1 MGLYVNMITPAKGE
15 TEWGRHMSEL
25 DLDDIRRRM
34 DGSLSSLKTEFMGL
48 RAGRASTGMLEP
60 IMVDAYG
67 SKMPISQVGNISAP
81 EPRLLTVTVWD
92 ASLTAAVEK
101 SIRESDLGLN
111 PMAEGTL
118 IRVPIPDLSE
128 ERRRDMVKVA
138 GRYAEAARVSVRN
151 VRRDGIETARKMEKD
166 SLISEDELRGLEA
179 DIQKLT
185 DDHVKMIDDALS
197 NKEKEI
203 TQV

>member
-1 MGLYVNMITPAKGE
+1 M
-15 TEWGRHMSEL
+15 
-25 DLDDIRRRM
+25 DLDDIKRRM
-34 DGSLSSLKTEFMGL
+34 EGSLNSLQTEFMGL

-67 SKMPISQVGNISAP
+67 SKMPMNQVGNISVP

-92 ASLTAAVEK
+92 AGLTAAVEK
-101 SIRESDLGLN
+101 AIRESDLGLN

-128 ERRRDMVKVA
+128 ERRKDMVKVA
-138 GRYAEAARVSVRN
+138 GKYAEAARVSVRN
-151 VRRDGIETARKMEKD
+151 VRRDGIESARKLEKE
-166 SLISEDELRGLEA
+166 SAISEDERRGLEA

-185 DDHVKMIDDALS
+185 DDHVKMIDEAFA
-197 NKEKEI
+197 NKENEI

>member
-1 MGLYVNMITPAKGE
+1 
-15 TEWGRHMSEL
+15 MSDV
-25 DLDDIRRRM
+25 DLDDIKRRM
-34 DGSLSSLKTEFMGL
+34 EGSLSSLKTEFMGL

-60 IMVDAYG
+60 VMVDAYG
-67 SKMPISQVGNISAP
+67 SKMPMSQVGNISAP
-81 EPRLLTVTVWD
+81 EPRLLTVKVWD
-92 ASLTAAVEK
+92 ASLTSAVEK
-101 SIRESDLGLN
+101 AIRESDLGLN

-138 GRYAEAARVSVRN
+138 SRYAEAARVSVRN
-151 VRRDGIETARKMEKD
+151 VRRDGIETARKMQKE
-166 SLISEDELRGLEA
+166 SLISEDELRDLEG

-185 DDHVKMIDDALS
+185 DEHVKMIDDSLA

>member
-1 MGLYVNMITPAKGE
+1 
-15 TEWGRHMSEL
+15 MSEV
-25 DLDDIRRRM
+25 DLDDIKRRM
-34 DGSLSSLKTEFMGL
+34 EGSLNSLKTEFMGL

-60 IMVDAYG
+60 VMVDAYG
-67 SKMPISQVGNISAP
+67 SKMPMSQVGNISAP

-92 ASLTAAVEK
+92 ASLTASVEK
-101 SIRESDLGLN
+101 AIRESDLGLN

-138 GRYAEAARVSVRN
+138 SRYAEAARVSVRN
-151 VRRDGIETARKMEKD
+151 VRRDGIETARKMHKD
-166 SLISEDELRGLEA
+166 SFLSEDELRDMEG

-185 DDHVKMIDDALS
+185 DDHVKMIDDALA

>member
-1 MGLYVNMITPAKGE
+1 
-15 TEWGRHMSEL
+15 MSEL

-34 DGSLSSLKTEFMGL
+34 DGSLNSLKTEFMGL
-48 RAGRASTGMLEP
+48 RTGRASTGMLEP
-60 IMVDAYG
+60 VMVDAYG
-67 SKMPISQVGNISAP
+67 SRMPISQVGNISAP

-92 ASLTAAVEK
+92 ASLTGAVERA
-101 SIRESDLGLN
+101 IRESDLGLN

-128 ERRRDMVKVA
+128 ERRRDMVRVA

-151 VRRDGIETARKMEKD
+151 VRRDGMETARKMEKD

-185 DDHVKMIDDALS
+185 DDHVRMIDDALS
-197 NKEKEI
+197 NKEQEI

>member
-1 MGLYVNMITPAKGE
+1 
-15 TEWGRHMSEL
+15 MSEL

-60 IMVDAYG
+60 VMVDAYG

-101 SIRESDLGLN
+101 AIRESDLGLN

-166 SLISEDELRGLEA
+166 SLISEDELSGLET

>member
-1 MGLYVNMITPAKGE
+1 
-15 TEWGRHMSEL
+15 MSDV
-25 DLDDIRRRM
+25 DLDNIQRRM
-34 DGSLSSLKTEFMGL
+34 DGSLSSLKGEFMGL

-67 SKMPISQVGNISAP
+67 SKMPITQVGNISAP

-92 ASLTAAVEK
+92 ASLTASVEK
-101 SIRESDLGLN
+101 AIRDSDLGLN

-151 VRRDGIETARKMEKD
+151 VRRDGIESARKMEKD
-166 SLISEDELRGLEA
+166 SLISEDERRDLET

-185 DDHVKMIDDALS
+185 DDHVKMIDEALA

-203 TQV
+203 IQV